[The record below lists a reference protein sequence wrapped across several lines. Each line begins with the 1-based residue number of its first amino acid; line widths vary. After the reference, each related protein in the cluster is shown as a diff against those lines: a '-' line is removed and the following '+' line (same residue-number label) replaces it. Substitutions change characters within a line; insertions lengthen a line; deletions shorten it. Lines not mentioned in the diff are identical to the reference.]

1 MKEIYV
7 NKPKPVRRQ
16 IGKALSKA
24 ANNISRADVVG
35 IFAGRKTKPKPKQKN
50 RGKQVIYIR
59 VIDGKRKAKPHKKK
73 AKQKSY
79 WDQIL

>member
-35 IFAGRKTKPKPKQKN
+35 MEEKQNPNLNRKTGENKL
-50 RGKQVIYIR
+50 
-59 VIDGKRKAKPHKKK
+59 
-73 AKQKSY
+73 STSES
-79 WDQIL
+79 